1 MRKRIL
7 AVFLVMSL
15 FIIGGVLLLQPST
28 TEAKDKKPKQQ
39 LSVSEMI
46 TPGGDPTVVGASRL
60 LRSEQELS
68 MTISTTG
75 LTGGNAHTIW
85 WAIFNNPKKCA
96 TKNLCGSADLPSPFG
111 DADAKHVAKVGTSV
125 VNATGLI
132 VGADGVGNFSA
143 SLKQGVPPAGLHVL
157 FGPGLKNAQ
166 GAEVHLV
173 VRDHG
178 EPILNTVGAQTS
190 RANGGCGPDGGPNDC
205 MNVQASIHLAP

>member
-15 FIIGGVLLLQPST
+15 FIIGGVLSLQPST
-28 TEAKDKKPKQQ
+28 TEADLKQQ
-39 LSVSEMI
+39 LSVSEMV
-46 TPGGDPTVVGASRL
+46 TPGGGPTLAGASRL
-60 LRSEQELS
+60 LRSKKELS

-85 WAIFNNPKKCA
+85 WVIFNHPEKCDTPNA
-96 TKNLCGSADLPSPFG
+96 CGGPDLPGAVGGTASASHL
-111 DADAKHVAKVGTSV
+111 ADVGTSG

-132 VGADGVGNFSA
+132 VGSDGVGNFSA

-157 FGPGLKNAQ
+157 FGPGLEDAL
-166 GAEVHLV
+166 GAEVHLI

-178 EPILNTVGAQTS
+178 VPIVGTVGAQIS
-190 RANGGCGPDGGPNDC
+190 MVNGGCGPNTC
-205 MNVQASIHLAP
+205 TNVQASIHRAP